1 MMNIIKKIVSKLLDY
16 KIYISRATSYIAIV
30 NTGMILM
37 LFLSKLEDYG
47 IDIELQN
54 WGLPIYI
61 ITLILCVFI
70 GYLDVKLGLYKSEIG
85 KSQQQNP
92 QILHMMQELKDIK
105 EELRKQN
112 EINERRNNK
121 RIR

>member
-47 IDIELQN
+47 MDIELQN

-61 ITLILCVFI
+61 ITLILCIFI
-70 GYLDVKLGLYKSEIG
+70 GYLDVKLGLYKSEVG

-92 QILHMMQELKDIK
+92 QMLHIIEELKEIK
-105 EELRKQN
+105 DEIRKG
-112 EINERRNNK
+112 RNNK